1 MRKIFFKK
9 DWQDIKNTFLENE
22 EVILNDNYKGF
33 KIELI
38 YSPAVKTAF
47 SFGDEVVLL
56 ITDNLGSKYE
66 YDIALTS
73 DYDSVHKNICDK
85 FVEFETAYIEN
96 TAKTVEEVKAE
107 NERILKE
114 EKAAEEE
121 KHLQEFD
128 NYIATGNENLFADC
142 LDYWEDKKNRNE
154 IIKKFLFN
162 EVNKYAHSQLKIA
175 FVLKTVYEEKLY
187 QIDGYKNIYE
197 YAYDNFN
204 IARGTCS
211 NWLKVVDN
219 FGVLNSQTGFYGL
232 DDRLKDFSITQL
244 ILIRALSIEQ
254 IQAADIKPTMST
266 REIKQIVKDE
276 LNLRRIASDVTAV
289 NDTFIDNP
297 EDEEE
302 LYTDAL
308 KADVVTDSN
317 NQNVGY
323 DIQSSINPPVD
334 NNIIDNTDDTD
345 VNDTS
350 DKNTDVSDD
359 KPIAKILID
368 GGISL
373 SESQIKYLNSIFES
387 KKGQNIELCIY
398 VK

>member
-1 MRKIFFKK
+1 MRKIFYKK

-33 KIELI
+33 KLELI
-38 YSPAVKTAF
+38 YKPEFKVHF
-47 SFGDEVVLL
+47 IWGNVVTLL
-56 ITDNLGSKYE
+56 ITDELGARYE
-66 YDIALTS
+66 YDIVLNS
-73 DYDSVHKNICDK
+73 EYDSVHKDICDK
-85 FVEFETAYIEN
+85 FVEYETSYIEN

-107 NERILKE
+107 NERIFKE
-114 EKAAEEE
+114 EKEAEEE

-254 IQAADIKPTMST
+254 IQAANICPTMST

-276 LNLRRIASDVTAV
+276 LNLKRIASDVTAV
-289 NDTFIDNP
+289 TDTFIDNP
-297 EDEEE
+297 DSEDE
-302 LYTDAL
+302 LYQDAV
-308 KADVVTDSN
+308 KADIVTDSN

-323 DIQSSINPPVD
+323 DIQFSINPPVD
-334 NNIIDNTDDTD
+334 DTVYDTVDDDNA
-345 VNDTS
+345 S
-350 DKNTDVSDD
+350 DKNADISDN

>member
-1 MRKIFFKK
+1 M
-9 DWQDIKNTFLENE
+9 
-22 EVILNDNYKGF
+22 
-33 KIELI
+33 
-38 YSPAVKTAF
+38 
-47 SFGDEVVLL
+47 
-56 ITDNLGSKYE
+56 
-66 YDIALTS
+66 
-73 DYDSVHKNICDK
+73 
-85 FVEFETAYIEN
+85 
-96 TAKTVEEVKAE
+96 
-107 NERILKE
+107 
-114 EKAAEEE
+114 
-121 KHLQEFD
+121 
-128 NYIATGNENLFADC
+128 
-142 LDYWEDKKNRNE
+142 DYWEDKKNRNE

-350 DKNTDVSDD
+350 DKNTDISDD

>member
-33 KIELI
+33 KIELV

-56 ITDNLGSKYE
+56 ITDESGSKYE

-96 TAKTVEEVKAE
+96 TAKTVEEVKAD

-121 KHLQEFD
+121 KHLKEFD

-187 QIDGYKNIYE
+187 QIDGYKNIYD
-197 YAYDNFN
+197 YAFDNFN

-254 IQAADIKPTMST
+254 IQAADIKPAMST

-276 LNLRRIASDVTAV
+276 LNLKRIASDVTAV
-289 NDTFIDNP
+289 NDSLIDNP
-297 EDEEE
+297 EDVEE
-302 LYTDAL
+302 LYTDAV

-317 NQNVGY
+317 NQNIGY
-323 DIQSSINPPVD
+323 NIHSSINPPVD
-334 NNIIDNTDDTD
+334 DTVENKEDINISDNSNNL
-345 VNDTS
+345 
-350 DKNTDVSDD
+350 DVSVD

>member
-22 EVILNDNYKGF
+22 EVILNDDYKGF
-33 KIELI
+33 KIELV
-38 YSPAVKTAF
+38 YSPVVKTAF

-56 ITDNLGSKYE
+56 ITDESGSKYE

-96 TAKTVEEVKAE
+96 TAKTVEEVKAD

-121 KHLQEFD
+121 RHLNEFN
-128 NYIATGNENLFADC
+128 NYIATGDENLFADC

-175 FVLKTVYEEKLY
+175 FVLKTVYDEKLY
-187 QIDGYKNIYE
+187 QIDGYKNIYD
-197 YAYDNFN
+197 YAYDNYN

-232 DDRLKDFSITQL
+232 DNRLKDFSITQL
-244 ILIRALSIEQ
+244 ILIRALSIDQ

-276 LNLRRIASDVTAV
+276 LNLKRIASDVTAV
-289 NDTFIDNP
+289 SDTFIDNP
-297 EDEEE
+297 DSEDE
-302 LYTDAL
+302 LYQDAL

-317 NQNVGY
+317 NQNVRY
-323 DIQSSINPPVD
+323 DIQSSINPSVD
-334 NNIIDNTDDTD
+334 NANDTD

>member
-22 EVILNDNYKGF
+22 EVILNGNYKGF
-33 KIELI
+33 KLELI
-38 YSPAVKTAF
+38 YKPEFKVHF
-47 SFGDEVVLL
+47 IWDNVVTLL
-56 ITDNLGSKYE
+56 ITDEIGARYE
-66 YDIALTS
+66 YDVVLNS
-73 DYDSVHKNICDK
+73 DYDSVHKDICDK

-96 TAKTVEEVKAE
+96 TAKTVEEVKAD
-107 NERILKE
+107 NARILKE

-121 KHLQEFD
+121 KHLKEFD

-289 NDTFIDNP
+289 NDTLIDNP
-297 EDEEE
+297 EDEKE

-323 DIQSSINPPVD
+323 NIQSSINPPVD

-350 DKNTDVSDD
+350 DKNTAISDD

>member
-22 EVILNDNYKGF
+22 EVILNDDYKGF
-33 KIELI
+33 KIELV
-38 YSPAVKTAF
+38 YSPVVKTAF

-56 ITDNLGSKYE
+56 ITDESGSKYE

-96 TAKTVEEVKAE
+96 TAKTVEEVKAD

-121 KHLQEFD
+121 RHLNEFN
-128 NYIATGNENLFADC
+128 NYIATGDENLFADC

-175 FVLKTVYEEKLY
+175 FVLKTVYDEKLY
-187 QIDGYKNIYE
+187 QIDGYKNIYD
-197 YAYDNFN
+197 YAYDNYN

-232 DDRLKDFSITQL
+232 DNRLKDFSITQL
-244 ILIRALSIEQ
+244 ILIRALSIDQ

-276 LNLRRIASDVTAV
+276 LNLKRIASDVTAV
-289 NDTFIDNP
+289 SDTFIDNP
-297 EDEEE
+297 DSEDE
-302 LYTDAL
+302 LYQDAL

-317 NQNVGY
+317 NQNVRY
-323 DIQSSINPPVD
+323 DIQSSINLSVD
-334 NNIIDNTDDTD
+334 NANDTD

>member
-22 EVILNDNYKGF
+22 EVILNGNYKGF
-33 KIELI
+33 KLELI
-38 YSPAVKTAF
+38 YKPEFNVHF
-47 SFGDEVVLL
+47 IWGNVVTLL
-56 ITDNLGSKYE
+56 ITDENCARYE
-66 YDIALTS
+66 YDVVLNS
-73 DYDSVHKNICDK
+73 DYDSVHKDICDK

-96 TAKTVEEVKAE
+96 TAKTVEEVKAD
-107 NERILKE
+107 NECILKE

-121 KHLQEFD
+121 KHLKEFD

-297 EDEEE
+297 EDEKE

-334 NNIIDNTDDTD
+334 NNIVDNADDTD

>member
-33 KIELI
+33 KIELV

-56 ITDNLGSKYE
+56 ITDESGSKYE

-96 TAKTVEEVKAE
+96 TAKTVEEVKAD
-107 NERILKE
+107 NARILKE

-121 KHLQEFD
+121 KHLKEFD

-254 IQAADIKPTMST
+254 IQAADIKPAMST

-276 LNLRRIASDVTAV
+276 LNLKRIASDVTAV
-289 NDTFIDNP
+289 NDSLIDNP
-297 EDEEE
+297 EDVEE
-302 LYTDAL
+302 LYTDAV

-317 NQNVGY
+317 NQNIGY
-323 DIQSSINPPVD
+323 NIHSSINPPVD
-334 NNIIDNTDDTD
+334 DTVENKEDINISDNSNNL
-345 VNDTS
+345 
-350 DKNTDVSDD
+350 DVSVD

>member
-22 EVILNDNYKGF
+22 EVILNGNYKGF
-33 KIELI
+33 KLELI
-38 YSPAVKTAF
+38 YKPEFNVHF
-47 SFGDEVVLL
+47 IWGNVVTLL
-56 ITDNLGSKYE
+56 ITDENCARYE
-66 YDIALTS
+66 YDVVLNS
-73 DYDSVHKNICDK
+73 DYDSVHKDICDK

-96 TAKTVEEVKAE
+96 TAKTVEEVKAD

-121 KHLQEFD
+121 KHLKEFD

-254 IQAADIKPTMST
+254 IQAANICPTMST

-276 LNLRRIASDVTAV
+276 LNLKRIASDVTAV

-323 DIQSSINPPVD
+323 NIQSSINPPVD

-350 DKNTDVSDD
+350 DKNTDISDN

>member
-33 KIELI
+33 KLELI
-38 YSPAVKTAF
+38 YKPEFKVHF
-47 SFGDEVVLL
+47 IWGNVVTFL
-56 ITDNLGSKYE
+56 ITDEIGARFE
-66 YDIALTS
+66 YDVVLNS
-73 DYDSVHKNICDK
+73 DYDSVHKDICDK

-96 TAKTVEEVKAE
+96 TAKTVEEVNAE

-254 IQAADIKPTMST
+254 IQAANICPTMST

-289 NDTFIDNP
+289 NDTLIDNP
-297 EDEEE
+297 EDVEE
-302 LYTDAL
+302 LYTDTV
-308 KADVVTDSN
+308 KADIVTDSN
-317 NQNVGY
+317 NQNIGY
-323 DIQSSINPPVD
+323 NIHSSINPPVD
-334 NNIIDNTDDTD
+334 DTGENKED
-345 VNDTS
+345 INTS
-350 DKNTDVSDD
+350 DNSNNLDVSVD

-368 GGISL
+368 GGVSL

>member
-33 KIELI
+33 KIELV

-56 ITDNLGSKYE
+56 ITDESGSKYE

-96 TAKTVEEVKAE
+96 TAKTVEEVNAE

-114 EKAAEEE
+114 EKTAEEE

-276 LNLRRIASDVTAV
+276 LNLRRIASGVTAV
-289 NDTFIDNP
+289 NDSLIDNP
-297 EDEEE
+297 EDSEE
-302 LYTDAL
+302 LYTDAV
-308 KADVVTDSN
+308 KADIVTDSN
-317 NQNVGY
+317 NQNIGY
-323 DIQSSINPPVD
+323 NIHSSINPPVD
-334 NNIIDNTDDTD
+334 DTGENKED
-345 VNDTS
+345 VNTS
-350 DKNTDVSDD
+350 DNSNNLDVSVD

>member
-22 EVILNDNYKGF
+22 EVILNDNYRGF
-33 KIELI
+33 KIELV

-47 SFGDEVVLL
+47 SFGDEVILL
-56 ITDNLGSKYE
+56 ITDELGSKYE
-66 YDIALTS
+66 YDICLTS

-96 TAKTVEEVKAE
+96 TAKTVEEVNAE

-114 EKAAEEE
+114 EKTAEEE
-121 KHLQEFD
+121 KHLKEFD

-276 LNLRRIASDVTAV
+276 LNLRRIASGVTAV
-289 NDTFIDNP
+289 NDSLIDNP
-297 EDEEE
+297 EDSEE
-302 LYTDAL
+302 LYTDAV
-308 KADVVTDSN
+308 KADIVTDSN
-317 NQNVGY
+317 NQNIGY
-323 DIQSSINPPVD
+323 NIHSSINPPVD
-334 NNIIDNTDDTD
+334 DTGENKED
-345 VNDTS
+345 VNTS
-350 DKNTDVSDD
+350 DNSNNLDVSVD

>member
-22 EVILNDNYKGF
+22 EVILNNNYKGF
-33 KIELI
+33 KIELV
-38 YSPAVKTAF
+38 YSPAVKTVF
-47 SFGDEVVLL
+47 SFGDEVILS
-56 ITDNLGSKYE
+56 ITNELGSKYE

-85 FVEFETAYIEN
+85 FVEFETSYIEN

-114 EKAAEEE
+114 EKETEEE
-121 KHLQEFD
+121 KHLNEFN
-128 NYIATGNENLFADC
+128 NYIATGDENLFADC
-142 LDYWEDKKNRNE
+142 LDFWEDKKNRNE

-187 QIDGYKNIYE
+187 QIDGYKNIYD
-197 YAYDNFN
+197 YAYDNYN

-219 FGVLNSQTGFYGL
+219 FGVLNTQTGFYGL
-232 DDRLKDFSITQL
+232 DNRLKDFSITQL
-244 ILIRALSIEQ
+244 ILIRALSIDQ

-276 LNLRRIASDVTAV
+276 LNLKRIASDVTAV

-297 EDEEE
+297 DNEDE
-302 LYTDAL
+302 LYQDAV
-308 KADVVTDSN
+308 KVDIVTDSN

-323 DIQSSINPPVD
+323 DIHYSINPPA
-334 NNIIDNTDDTD
+334 DD
-345 VNDTS
+345 VGEVE
-350 DKNTDVSDD
+350 KDVSDND
-359 KPIAKILID
+359 IDISNNKPIAKILID

-373 SESQIKYLNSIFES
+373 SDSQIKYLNSIFES
-387 KKGQNIELCIY
+387 KKGKNIELCIY

>member
-33 KIELI
+33 KIELV

-56 ITDNLGSKYE
+56 ITDELGSKYE

-96 TAKTVEEVKAE
+96 TAKTVEEVNAE

-121 KHLQEFD
+121 RHLKEFN
-128 NYIATGNENLFADC
+128 NYIATGNENLFAEC
-142 LDYWEDKKNRNE
+142 LDFWEDKKNRAD
-154 IIKKFLFN
+154 IIKKFLTN

-175 FVLKTVYEEKLY
+175 FVLKTVYDEKLY
-187 QIDGYKNIYE
+187 AVDGYKNIYE
-197 YAYDNFN
+197 YAYDNYN

-219 FGVLNSQTGFYGL
+219 FGVLNKQTGFYVL
-232 DDRLKDFSITQL
+232 DNRLQDFSITQL
-244 ILIRALSIEQ
+244 ILIRGLTIEQ
-254 IQAADIKPTMST
+254 IQAANITPDMST
-266 REIKQIVKDE
+266 REIKQVVKDE
-276 LNLRRIASDVTAV
+276 LNLKHIATDVSV
-289 NDTFIDNP
+289 NTDNLIDNP
-297 EDEEE
+297 DSENE
-302 LYTDAL
+302 LYGDAV
-308 KADVVTDSN
+308 KADIISDSS
-317 NQNVGY
+317 NQSVGY
-323 DIQSSINPPVD
+323 DIKSSINPPILEKTD
-334 NNIIDNTDDTD
+334 IDN
-345 VNDTS
+345 S
-350 DKNTDVSDD
+350 DKDVKKDSKETVREIE
-359 KPIAKILID
+359 KPKMKLGLK
-368 GGISL
+368 GGFDL
-373 SESQIKYLNSIFES
+373 TTSQISMLNSLLN
-387 KKGQNIELCIY
+387 KCKGKEVDICIY
-398 VK
+398 VN